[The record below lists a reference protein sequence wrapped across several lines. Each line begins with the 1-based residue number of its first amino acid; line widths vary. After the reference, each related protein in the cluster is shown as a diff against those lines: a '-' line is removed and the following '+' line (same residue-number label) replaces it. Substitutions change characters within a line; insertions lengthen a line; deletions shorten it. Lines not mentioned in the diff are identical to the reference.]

1 MLNKYFVTALFGLL
15 LSTLTVV
22 AQDRRAD
29 VQIVKSSAAYAEVLL
44 RRTEVQAEIESL
56 LQSYTETH
64 PKVVDLRAE
73 LTPLERDIERLMAV
87 RSSETGKLTSA
98 LGKLI
103 VRRASLQSEFDR
115 LARSYSKDHPEVK
128 RAQRRVEF
136 FDAAIAEVLK

>member
-1 MLNKYFVTALFGLL
+1 MLIKKLVPVVLGVLFM
-15 LSTLTVV
+15 SVLTF

-29 VQIVKSSAAYAEVLL
+29 VQGIKSSAAYAEILL

-56 LQSYTETH
+56 LQSYTESH
-64 PKVVDLRAE
+64 PKVIDLRSE
-73 LTPLERDIERLMAV
+73 LTALDRDVERVMAV
-87 RSSETGKLTSA
+87 RSSELTKLTSA

-136 FDAAIAEVLK
+136 FDAAIAEILK